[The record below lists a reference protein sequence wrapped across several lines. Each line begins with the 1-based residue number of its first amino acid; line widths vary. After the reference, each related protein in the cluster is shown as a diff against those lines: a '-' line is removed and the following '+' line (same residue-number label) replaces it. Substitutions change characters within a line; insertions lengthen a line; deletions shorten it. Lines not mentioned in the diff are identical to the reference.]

1 VTSPKEPSDKFDIDI
16 NVLNIDVSAEKYQID
31 RTPLRSLPQSD
42 VSQRTF
48 R

>member
-1 VTSPKEPSDKFDIDI
+1 VTSPKEPSDKFDINI

-31 RTPLRSLPQSD
+31 RIYLKVL
-42 VSQRTF
+42 TF